1 LKVEAQPIL
10 SWMGVKLNRQD
21 GYMGFIGVT
30 TGSSSIMKIFPHWAE
45 ELGLPTKRIVGHD
58 LKPNS
63 SPHDY
68 QKLCR
73 EIKEDDRH
81 YGALVTTHK
90 VNIYESC
97 QNIFDELDDYAL
109 EFGEISAIAKH
120 QGKYVASA
128 KDPVTVRQALEQI
141 IDEGYFA
148 KTNSDV
154 LCLGSGGSGIAL
166 THQLG
171 VRKDSPR
178 RIVCT
183 ARSEV
188 KLDALR
194 KSHLRSG
201 LNENLF
207 EYVNTKNP
215 DDCNLLIESLSEGSI
230 IINATGMG
238 KDIPGSPLSDNV
250 NYPYGS
256 IIWDFNY
263 RGSLEFLAQA
273 QLAKEEKNLRI
284 VDGWQYFIYGW
295 VQAISEVFEIEISD
309 ETIIR
314 LDQLARAFK

>member
-1 LKVEAQPIL
+1 
-10 SWMGVKLNRQD
+10 
-21 GYMGFIGVT
+21 
-30 TGSSSIMKIFPHWAE
+30 MKIFPHWAE

-58 LKPNS
+58 LNPNS
-63 SPHDY
+63 SPNEY

-73 EIKEDDRH
+73 EIKEDDKH

-120 QGKYVASA
+120 QGKYVGSA
-128 KDPVTVRQALEQI
+128 KDPITVRQALEQI

-148 KTNSDV
+148 RTNSDV

-183 ARSEV
+183 ARSEA

-201 LNENLF
+201 LNEALF

-230 IINATGMG
+230 IVNATGMG
-238 KDIPGSPLSDNV
+238 KDIPGSPLSENV
-250 NYPYGS
+250 NFPYRS

-273 QLAKEEKNLRI
+273 QLAKEGKNLRI

-314 LDQLARAFK
+314 LDQIARAFK